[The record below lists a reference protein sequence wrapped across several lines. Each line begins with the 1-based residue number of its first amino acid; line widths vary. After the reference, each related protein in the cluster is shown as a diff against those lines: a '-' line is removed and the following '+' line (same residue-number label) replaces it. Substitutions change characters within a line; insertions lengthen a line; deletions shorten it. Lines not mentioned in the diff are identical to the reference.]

1 MKNNQKKENND
12 NALKTVAILTLVKE
26 VISLIK
32 TIIDLF
38 N

>member
-1 MKNNQKKENND
+1 MTKNKKKSD
-12 NALKTVAILTLVKE
+12 KQLQTTVAILLIVKE

-32 TIIDLF
+32 TLIDLF